1 MLELGVQMETKAVY
15 DQTGEKKDECD
26 ISKNYVEL
34 TEPLLFISLISN
46 NHLVRGNLDFRVAGM
61 GR

>member
-1 MLELGVQMETKAVY
+1 MTK
-15 DQTGEKKDECD
+15 QGKKKDECD
-26 ISKNYVEL
+26 ISKNYVDL